1 MNKQIMYSIHSEWL
15 IKILNGEKKYEFR
28 NKLPKD
34 IKKGMII
41 NLYCTKAKNKYRID
55 EHLIYYSDEL
65 YRLPNGKI
73 KFGSS
78 VELMAY
84 ENYDKNNFL
93 NSKVVASFVVNS
105 IAEIKKPKDIG
116 VNWRNQGYSDQ
127 RYAIEITNLK
137 IFDEP
142 RELGSYVSVKKAK
155 VCPTYNDGGAP
166 FAGRNGKW
174 RCNLCGYDEIE
185 LTKLFTNQTCIKC
198 GHTINWSG
206 KTGTYNDEMITH
218 SPQSFMY
225 CYDSEEE

>member
-142 RELGSYVSVKKAK
+142 RELGEFVSHKK
-155 VCPTYNDGGAP
+155 VLDL
-166 FAGRNGKW
+166 KW
-174 RCNLCGYDEIE
+174 NLCGYLNIPCDM
-185 LTKLFTNQTCIKC
+185 KCDYCIK
-198 GHTINWSG
+198 
-206 KTGTYNDEMITH
+206 DEHKITKA
-218 SPQSFMY
+218 PQSFMY

>member
-41 NLYCTKAKNKYRID
+41 NLYCTKAKPYLHYRPTENCNTHYVLWDNKSK
-55 EHLIYYSDEL
+55 EHKCF
-65 YRLPNGKI
+65 NG
-73 KFGSS
+73 
-78 VELMAY
+78 
-84 ENYDKNNFL
+84 
-93 NSKVVASFVVNS
+93 KVVASFVVNS